1 MIPSYYILKG
11 PYCLLWRLAKRLGR
25 RPAVA
30 AFCAV
35 PMDVA
40 LLRPVLKH
48 LPAMPVVVK
57 NRRTARYARSLGMT
71 VRFWPSFPDAVIMCR
86 HAVHLFPCESIV
98 RIGFRHGAYTF
109 KSFAGAKYYNAFDA
123 YFLTGREELERAE
136 AHGIRSAR
144 AVGFP
149 KLDPAFDGTWTRE
162 KLDAFRRGLGL
173 DPDKAT
179 VIFTATWDRSGMS
192 AVDRWARSLGRLTD
206 KYNILATVHPWTSGR
221 YVRPIRRTK
230 GVRFIED
237 PDTLPYLLLAD
248 VLVGDSSSIIAEF
261 CGLDKPIV
269 TFRVPASRRSVP
281 HVLEMLDRISLR
293 VDSADELPAAI
304 AASLANPGALAGAR
318 AEASRRMFD
327 RLDGKAGLRAAETIL
342 EMLPEL
348 KSSRLRL
355 PKNPSIPVSRE
366 L

>member
-11 PYCLLWRLAKRLGR
+11 PYCLLWRLAGRMGR

-71 VRFWPSFPDAVIMCR
+71 VRFWPVFPDAVIMCR
-86 HAVHLFPCESIV
+86 HAAHLFPCESIV

-109 KSFAGAKYYNAFDA
+109 KAFAGAKYYNAFDA
-123 YFLTGREELERAE
+123 YFLTGREELERAVR
-136 AHGIRSAR
+136 HGIRSAR

-149 KLDPAFDGTWTRE
+149 KLDPAFDGTWTPE
-162 KLDAFRRGLGL
+162 KLEPLRRKLAL
-173 DPDKAT
+173 DPDKST

-192 AVDRWARSLGRLTD
+192 AVDRWARSLLPLTD
-206 KYNILATVHPWTSGR
+206 RYNILATVHPWTSGR
-221 YVRPIRRTK
+221 YVRAIRRTK

-248 VLVGDSSSIIAEF
+248 ALVGDSSSIIAEF
-261 CGLDKPIV
+261 CGLDKPMV
-269 TFRVPASRRSVP
+269 TFRVPSSRRSVP
-281 HVLEMLDRISLR
+281 HVREMLDRISLR
-293 VDSADELPAAI
+293 VDSAEELPAAI
-304 AASLANPGALAGAR
+304 AAALGNPGKLRPAR
-318 AEASRRMFD
+318 AEAARHMFD
-327 RLDGKAGLRAAETIL
+327 SLDGKAGLRAAEIIKK
-342 EMLPEL
+342 EFRVPG
-348 KSSRLRL
+348 SAFRV
-355 PKNPSIPVSRE
+355 PSY
-366 L
+366 